1 MILVRLIQ
9 SETCV
14 GESYLFQFH
23 NSCSKQLGIHLEDQ
37 TMNDL
42 DIELFII
49 DYYVNIYC

>member
-14 GESYLFQFH
+14 GESYLFQLH

-37 TMNDL
+37 TMKDL
-42 DIELFII
+42 DIELSI